1 MAFVGNALL
10 VAGDSSAVTDVL
22 ERLREEGI
30 DIQKN
35 PDVYVRSYTHFG
47 VDDARE
53 VRERADLS
61 AQGERRIFVLAT
73 PVMTTEAQNAL
84 LKTLEEPPGN
94 ALFIV
99 VVPAPETLLPTL
111 RSRMQRLDVDA
122 DVQKGAVESG
132 AFLAASPA
140 ARLDMIKPLLEKGDD
155 ERRDI
160 SHIITFLS
168 VLERTMENVPR
179 SASKE
184 GLEAIYRARAFM
196 ADKGSLLKPLLEQV
210 ALLVPRV
217 KP

>member
-1 MAFVGNALL
+1 MAFVGNSHL
-10 VAGDSSAVTDVL
+10 VAGDSSAVAAVL
-22 ERLREEGI
+22 AHLKKEGI
-30 DIQKN
+30 DTEKN
-35 PDVYVRSYTHFG
+35 PDIYVRSYSHFG

-53 VRERADLS
+53 LRERADLS
-61 AQGERRIFVLAT
+61 AQGERRIFVLAA
-73 PVMTTEAQNAL
+73 PAMTAEAQNAL

-94 ALFIV
+94 ALFIF
-99 VVPAPETLLPTL
+99 VVPAPETLLSTL

-122 DVQKGAVESG
+122 TVQKEAVESG
-132 AFLAASPA
+132 AFLAAAPA

-160 SHIITFLS
+160 SHIIMFLS
-168 VLERTMENVPR
+168 SLERAMEDVPR
-179 SASKE
+179 SASTE
-184 GLEAIYRARAFM
+184 GLAAIYRARAYM